1 MSLGAQF
8 FANGF
13 IYATFVA
20 RLSEVRDQAGVSTA
34 ELGLTL
40 SAGSFVALVASFFTG
55 FAVRRAGSQR
65 ILVAGGLFYAT
76 ALVGIGASR
85 SGAVL
90 VATLVLLAAF
100 DVFVDVA
107 MNLQASIISAQRP
120 RPVMSR
126 LHGIWSV
133 GALAGGVTAAG
144 AAQLGI
150 PLVAHYCTVAGI
162 AIVALLIIT
171 PGLLRGDKPHP
182 LQHHPAVGSRT
193 RRWALLGAA
202 AISLA
207 IANAMAET
215 LEIATGEWAGLRV
228 RDDLGADAGVAAAV
242 FAVFT
247 IAMACGRLLGDHAV
261 SSFGA
266 ARTVRGGLAIAVAGV
281 LLATLPGSIA
291 LALAGVVMIGL
302 GISVLAPQLADAAA
316 RAPGR
321 PGGGFTALFIGHRAA
336 GLYTPA
342 AIGLLAGTS
351 ALSVGSAMALI
362 MIPSAILLAGI
373 IGPVLRLPHDSE
385 SRSVRPHKRVARRA
399 DRHPD

>member
-1 MSLGAQF
+1 MNRQSVAGGQRTVVALAVQF

-20 RLSEVRDQAGVSTA
+20 RLSEVRDQAGISTA
-34 ELGLTL
+34 GLGLTL
-40 SAGSFVALVASFFTG
+40 SAGSLVALVASFFTG
-55 FAVRRAGSQR
+55 TAIRRAGSKP
-65 ILVAGGLFYAT
+65 ILVAGGLFYAA

-90 VATLVLLAAF
+90 VATLVVLAAF

-107 MNLQASIISAQRP
+107 MNLQASVISAQRP

-133 GALAGGVTAAG
+133 GALAGGVTAAA

-150 PLVAHYCTVAGI
+150 PLIAHYCIVAGI
-162 AIVALLIIT
+162 AVLALLIIA
-171 PGLLRGDKPHP
+171 PGLLRVDQPHP
-182 LQHHPAVGSRT
+182 LQQRLAPGSSRT

-207 IANAMAET
+207 LANAMAET
-215 LEIATGEWAGLRV
+215 FEIATGEWAGLRV
-228 RDDLGADAGVAAAV
+228 RDDLGAGAGTAAATFV
-242 FAVFT
+242 VFT
-247 IAMACGRLLGDHAV
+247 IAMAGGRLFGDHAV
-261 SSFGA
+261 SRFGA
-266 ARTVRGGLAIAVAGV
+266 TLTVRGGLAIAVGGV
-281 LLATLPGSIA
+281 LLATLSGSVI
-291 LALAGVVMIGL
+291 LTLAGVAMIGL

-321 PGGGFTALFIGHRAA
+321 PGSGFTALFIGHRAA

-342 AIGLLAGTS
+342 AIGILASTS
-351 ALSVGSAMALI
+351 ALSVGSAMALV
-362 MIPSAILLAGI
+362 MIPSAVILATI
-373 IGPVLRLPHDSE
+373 SSSVLHPAR
-385 SRSVRPHKRVARRA
+385 VRR
-399 DRHPD
+399 